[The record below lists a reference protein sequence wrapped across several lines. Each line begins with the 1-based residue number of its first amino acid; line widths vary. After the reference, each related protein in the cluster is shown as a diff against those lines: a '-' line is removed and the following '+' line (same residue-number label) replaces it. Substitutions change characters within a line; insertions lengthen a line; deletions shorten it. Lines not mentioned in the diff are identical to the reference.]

1 MEDSRQPVIRRW
13 TDHLFGGIDM
23 KWWKVIVFAVAAA
36 ALTAIFLIIPVF
48 KDTSFRKMGE
58 TFEAWI
64 LFAVIIM
71 ANCRSPLDSA
81 LKTFVFFLI
90 SQPLIYLLQVP
101 FSWQGWALFGYYKYW
116 FFWTLLTFP
125 MAYVGWYIRK
135 KNWLS
140 LLIFLPV
147 ILYLTLVYVSS
158 FSFAFR
164 HFPRSLVAALF
175 CLGQVLLYLYVFV
188 PKLWQKILGFLA
200 PLAVILLLTLFQPKA
215 SIDFN
220 DFLPDDPILSEAAV
234 AVSEDT
240 DFAVISVASTGRDSM
255 IHVNAKGYGRTDF
268 TIRDGDKEYLY
279 SLEIYE
285 DENGHT
291 QTRITR
297 KEG

>member
-200 PLAVILLLTLFQPKA
+200 PLAVILLLTLLQPKA
-215 SIDFN
+215 SFGFN

-234 AVSEDT
+234 AVSENT
-240 DFAVISVASTGRDSM
+240 DFAVIAVASTGRDSM

>member
-140 LLIFLPV
+140 LLILLPV

-200 PLAVILLLTLFQPKA
+200 PLAVILLLTLLQPKA

>member
-23 KWWKVIVFAVAAA
+23 KWWKVIVFAVVAA

-164 HFPRSLVAALF
+164 HFPRSLVTALF

-200 PLAVILLLTLFQPKA
+200 PLAVILLLTLLQPKA

>member
-1 MEDSRQPVIRRW
+1 
-13 TDHLFGGIDM
+13 M

-200 PLAVILLLTLFQPKA
+200 PLAVILLLTLLQPKA

-234 AVSEDT
+234 AVSENT
-240 DFAVISVASTGRDSM
+240 DFAVIAVASTGRDSM

>member
-234 AVSEDT
+234 AVSENT

-297 KEG
+297 KEA